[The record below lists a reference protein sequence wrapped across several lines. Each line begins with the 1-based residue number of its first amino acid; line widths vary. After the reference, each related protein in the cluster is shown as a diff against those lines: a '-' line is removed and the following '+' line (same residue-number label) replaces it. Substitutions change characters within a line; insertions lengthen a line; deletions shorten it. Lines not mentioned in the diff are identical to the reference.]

1 MATNDRIFYACQAVA
16 IAKNGHYVNPTTI
29 KAGTAAVMR
38 GVQSVGITSN
48 FNLEQVFEFG
58 QIQIYENIETVADIE
73 VTCEKVIDGNRLLYL
88 QAVGAAGE
96 TGLSGASKSKCDVY
110 LAIYD
115 DGVDQVADTAEAHVV
130 MCSGMTV
137 SSVSYTYPVD
147 GNATESVTLV
157 GNDKFWDGFLGGAG
171 GPARP
176 DLMYAPTGAAAYEQ
190 ERGPDGTDL
199 PVSGVVRRINFDVTN
214 SNMPSDVETQGP
226 ATSRH
231 YQNVSVS
238 ADFGREELT
247 ELGRFGPYVRYASF
261 PFEVSCEIEV
271 MATSGDLINVSGA
284 GTNLSAHQITIKD
297 TAGTVLNL
305 GAQNKLT
312 SVSYTGGDTGGG
324 NASITYSYS
333 TFNDLSVKGGASG
346 IVYWPA

>member
-16 IAKNGHYVNPTTI
+16 IAKTGNFVNPTTI
-29 KAGTAAVMR
+29 KGGTAAVMR

-157 GNDKFWDGFLGGAG
+157 GNDKFWDATTAG
-171 GPARP
+171 VIGTAPNT
-176 DLMYAPTGAAAYEQ
+176 LYAPTGAAAVEQ
-190 ERGPDGTDL
+190 ERGPDGSDL
-199 PVSGVVRRINFDVTN
+199 PVSGVVRRVDVDVTQCQ
-214 SNMPSDVETQGP
+214 MPSDVETQGP
-226 ATSRH
+226 AASRH
-231 YQNVSVS
+231 YQNISVS
-238 ADFGREELT
+238 ADFGREEIT

-271 MATSGDLINVSGA
+271 MATSGDLISVSGSA
-284 GTNLSAHQITIKD
+284 ENLSAHQITIKD
-297 TAGTVLNL
+297 TAGTVLDL
-305 GAQNKLT
+305 GSQNKLT

-333 TFNDLSVKGGASG
+333 TFNDLAVEGGASG
-346 IVYWPA
+346 IAYWS